1 MACFIFKL
9 CPYHPMR
16 IIRTLIHSSDTIMG
30 QLAYCT
36 FIDHTLLVVSIETI
50 SRVCHCCMRATF
62 YKYTH
67 AQTVFTLSIV
77 INRAEHARSIVII
90 KQGGGASPKFDKGG
104 IFSKCV
110 GQSASPRASSY

>member
-1 MACFIFKL
+1 
-9 CPYHPMR
+9 MR
-16 IIRTLIHSSDTIMG
+16 IIRTLIHSSDTIMS

-90 KQGGGASPKFDKGG
+90 KPGQNLTKEAFFPNVLASRHRQELARIEPLLK
-104 IFSKCV
+104 
-110 GQSASPRASSY
+110 